1 MKLELWR
8 PLIDIDKEFDSLFR
22 LRRSSTETAEFPF
35 LPSMDV
41 ERKNG
46 ELIITAELPGLDV
59 EKDVEITFDDDY
71 LTITG
76 EKTQSNEI
84 SDDDRYVHER
94 SYGKFVRRVPL
105 PEGVD
110 AEKISAEYSLGILTV
125 TVMMP
130 EEIAPAEPRKIPVSA
145 N

>member
-1 MKLELWR
+1 
-8 PLIDIDKEFDSLFR
+8 
-22 LRRSSTETAEFPF
+22 
-35 LPSMDV
+35 
-41 ERKNG
+41 
-46 ELIITAELPGLDV
+46 
-59 EKDVEITFDDDY
+59 
-71 LTITG
+71 
-76 EKTQSNEI
+76 
-84 SDDDRYVHER
+84 VHER